1 MYMAGTLA
9 SCKPGVLKKRF
20 VFSSLSK
27 WAHGW
32 RLEGFTGTEILKMMV
47 SRAAKT
53 VKW

>member
-1 MYMAGTLA
+1 MAGTLA
-9 SCKPGVLKKRF
+9 SCKPEVLKKHF

-27 WAHGW
+27 MGRAWVAM
-32 RLEGFTGTEILKMMV
+32 EGLTGTDILKMMV